1 MVLREDILSKI
12 HTLNDDELRHLG
24 EYLEF
29 LKKDSSGA
37 ISDEQR
43 LAKLYAEFAREDQ
56 ELADEGLADYSSGLV
71 TEDSR

>member
-1 MVLREDILSKI
+1 MALREDILNKI

-29 LKKDSSGA
+29 LRQDTSGP
-37 ISDEQR
+37 ISDEQQ
-43 LAKLYAEFAREDQ
+43 LAKLYAEFALEDQ
-56 ELADEGLADYSSGLV
+56 ELADDGLADYSDALL

>member
-1 MVLREDILSKI
+1 MALREDILGKI

-29 LKKDSSGA
+29 LRQDSSGP

-43 LAKLYAEFAREDQ
+43 VAKLYAEFAREDQ
-56 ELADEGLADYSSGLV
+56 ALANEGLADYSDVLL

>member
-1 MVLREDILSKI
+1 MALREDILSKI

-29 LKKDSSGA
+29 LRQDSSSP

-43 LAKLYAEFAREDQ
+43 LARLYAEFAREDQ
-56 ELADEGLADYSSGLV
+56 ELADEGLADYSDVLL